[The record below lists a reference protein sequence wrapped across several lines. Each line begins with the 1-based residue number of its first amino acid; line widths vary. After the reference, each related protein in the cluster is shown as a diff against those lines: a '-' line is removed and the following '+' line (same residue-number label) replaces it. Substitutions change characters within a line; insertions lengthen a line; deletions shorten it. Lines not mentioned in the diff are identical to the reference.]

1 MIITKEYV
9 DVINSNKN
17 KYVDSINKYIE
28 KCIGKG
34 LYVYQWEKDKSIIM
48 LSSQDKN
55 NTDIVLG
62 NKLYDIYSGYGKDY
76 VSSMYSYLANDI
88 TKEFLDG
95 YMRNGM
101 CIVDSRHVYDRYGR
115 YSIDGDVKTCNFCGK
130 TWHKHIKMVE
140 EWIADDNS

>member
-1 MIITKEYV
+1 MGSV
-9 DVINSNKN
+9 NNSNKN

-62 NKLYDIYSGYGKDY
+62 NKLYDIYSGYGK
-76 VSSMYSYLANDI
+76 
-88 TKEFLDG
+88 
-95 YMRNGM
+95 
-101 CIVDSRHVYDRYGR
+101 
-115 YSIDGDVKTCNFCGK
+115 NFG
-130 TWHKHIKMVE
+130 
-140 EWIADDNS
+140 